1 MAPGPDGH
9 RSPPAQGHVV
19 GESLIAHGNAITQ
32 GEKCGVNI
40 SHGQCR
46 RSCECAL
53 HDEAV
58 SKGKNLNCVSCLI
71 SQTCFWRGW
80 LWGTRYWGWTLSP
93 AGKVFTAYV
102 YSGPPYRKMTKK
114 KTWWQLAVCL
124 QCLKL
129 IYNRAEI
136 QSRHNLKQDYGEILI
151 MLCLVPPTVSDR
163 NITVVNTKRRSITI
177 IRGNIHSNFKQN
189 SFHHNSVMCW
199 KRLSWS

>member
-1 MAPGPDGH
+1 MAPGPAGH

-32 GEKCGVNI
+32 GEKCGVSI

-80 LWGTRYWGWTLSP
+80 LRGTRYWGWTLSP

-102 YSGPPYRKMTKK
+102 YSGPPYRTSVLFTQSIIVPSIVHFLMIIKK
-114 KTWWQLAVCL
+114 SFRNWLEYTHVFWLTW
-124 QCLKL
+124 
-129 IYNRAEI
+129 
-136 QSRHNLKQDYGEILI
+136 
-151 MLCLVPPTVSDR
+151 
-163 NITVVNTKRRSITI
+163 
-177 IRGNIHSNFKQN
+177 F
-189 SFHHNSVMCW
+189 
-199 KRLSWS
+199 